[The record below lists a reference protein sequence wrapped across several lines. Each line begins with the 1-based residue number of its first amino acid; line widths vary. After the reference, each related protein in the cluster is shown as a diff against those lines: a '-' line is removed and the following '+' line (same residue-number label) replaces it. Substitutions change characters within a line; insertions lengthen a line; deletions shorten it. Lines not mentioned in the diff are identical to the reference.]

1 MSTLRA
7 LGLAQPQLWSLEMS
21 LGLGSSQISYLP
33 WSLDFTLNF
42 SYNCS
47 MIKYEHKML
56 VLDSSHSDK
65 DQAAVD
71 LFITQ
76 AIDAERDRIYN
87 DLSNYTNGYDSL
99 SIAKFRLRQII
110 NQTDELIY

>member
-1 MSTLRA
+1 
-7 LGLAQPQLWSLEMS
+7 
-21 LGLGSSQISYLP
+21 
-33 WSLDFTLNF
+33 
-42 SYNCS
+42 
-47 MIKYEHKML
+47 ML
-56 VLDSSHSDK
+56 VLDSSHSRE

-71 LFITQ
+71 SFITQ

-87 DLSNYTNGYDSL
+87 DLSNYTKYDSL

>member
-1 MSTLRA
+1 
-7 LGLAQPQLWSLEMS
+7 
-21 LGLGSSQISYLP
+21 
-33 WSLDFTLNF
+33 
-42 SYNCS
+42 

-56 VLDSSHSDK
+56 VLDSSHSRE

-71 LFITQ
+71 SFITQ

-87 DLSNYTNGYDSL
+87 DLSNYTKYDSL